1 MLENDIQS
9 PEEIEKKLN
18 LLSRFQALPNIKIFT
33 ELLENG
39 SIVFGEDGFYHSK
52 DWHYIRQVSYIN
64 VMFEMYAGLVDDFDA
79 TIAKHHGAMI
89 GRDTFLKQL
98 KANHVQEISELK
110 AEIERL
116 QK

>member
-1 MLENDIQS
+1 MLEITVPS
-9 PEEIEKKLN
+9 PEEMEKLLKL
-18 LLSRFQALPNIKIFT
+18 LPRFQALPNIKIFT

-64 VMFEMYAGLVDDFDA
+64 GMFEMYAGLVDDFDA

-98 KANHVQEISELK
+98 KARHAQEISELK